1 MLAGL
6 DTKTFPNYLSCFERG
21 PVPYNLKD
29 LPGSAK
35 GTILLTENYWDRDR
49 VTGSFQK
56 HCRETAVY
64 TLPGFNGNKL
74 QNYIGYHDQDI
85 DIDTVQPPY
94 SDFLFYLHS
103 FGCVCMCVCRFV
115 YLSPQERYWTVLT
128 SQWYLLL
135 PFYNLTHLCPPVPF
149 PTVSSPGNHWSV
161 FSVSEILSLQSVI

>member
-1 MLAGL
+1 MSFKICILFWFPSMLAGL
-6 DTKTFPNYLSCFERG
+6 DTKTFPHYLSCFERG

-29 LPGSAK
+29 LPGSAN
-35 GTILLTENYWDRDR
+35 GTIFLTENYWDRDR

-56 HCRETAVY
+56 HCREIAVY

-103 FGCVCMCVCRFV
+103 CVCLVLHSFITCVWTFRHHR
-115 YLSPQERYWTVLT
+115 SDAPQQEQMLLT
-128 SQWYLLL
+128 KIFSNQGIDKNSFLAKLR
-135 PFYNLTHLCPPVPF
+135 LT
-149 PTVSSPGNHWSV
+149 
-161 FSVSEILSLQSVI
+161 